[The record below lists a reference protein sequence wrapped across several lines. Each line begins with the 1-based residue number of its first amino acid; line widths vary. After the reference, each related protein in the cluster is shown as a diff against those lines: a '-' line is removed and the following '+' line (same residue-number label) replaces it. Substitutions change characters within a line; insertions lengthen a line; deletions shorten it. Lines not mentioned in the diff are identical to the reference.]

1 MHARAGLSP
10 ELQRKINAD
19 VNRMLQM
26 PDARARLLNMTYVA
40 AGGTPQELDAYLA
53 KDRAEIGEVIRKGNI
68 RVEQ

>member
-1 MHARAGLSP
+1 
-10 ELQRKINAD
+10 
-19 VNRMLQM
+19 M

-40 AGGTPQELDAYLA
+40 AGGTPQELDAYLT